1 MKKKDKI
8 SLYTMMSMFATSN
21 INDTKSSLHYKRG
34 FKRVKED
41 SSASSNL
48 TKKDK
53 EKRNKRKGLKPF
65 IYGNKTIYAIN
76 KKNADKKA
84 KKLKYIN

>member
-8 SLYTMMSMFATSN
+8 HLYTIMSMFAASN

-41 SSASSNL
+41 SSASFNL
-48 TKKDK
+48 IDE

-84 KKLKYIN
+84 KK